1 MEEEKVTL
9 QDQLIDLLT
18 KNNTRMLQYIFD
30 QLEIRYDLSQ
40 NEIDEQDIEDA
51 IEADKNWMEGE

>member
-30 QLEIRYDLSQ
+30 QLEIRYDLTQTEISQ
-40 NEIDEQDIEDA
+40 QDIDNAIDE
-51 IEADKNWMEGE
+51 DKNWMEVE

>member
-30 QLEIRYDLSQ
+30 QLEIRYDLHQTEISPQ
-40 NEIDEQDIEDA
+40 DIDNAIDE
-51 IEADKNWMEGE
+51 DKNWTEVE